1 MTIRALAISES
12 VSHRSVAASQALF
25 AVTRRTRDLGVNT
38 LERVVGQLFVVE
50 RPDLEGISDVTC
62 VTLAFGRSETKLPR
76 VNVTVATS
84 ALTWRSAVRRA
95 FAFQSILF
103 RRAMATVAD
112 RFRVS
117 ACQRPSAVIDSW

>member
-12 VSHRSVAASQALF
+12 VPHRSVTASQALF
-25 AVTRRTRDLGVNT
+25 AVTRRTLDLGVNA
-38 LERVVGQLFVVE
+38 LERVIRQLLVVE
-50 RPDLEGISDVTC
+50 SPDLEGICDVTC

-76 VNVTVATS
+76 VNIAVTPP
-84 ALTWRSAVRRA
+84 ALTRRSAVRCP
-95 FAFQSILF
+95 FAAQPILF

-117 ACQRPSAVIDSW
+117 AGQRPSAVIDPW

>member
-25 AVTRRTRDLGVNT
+25 AVTRRALDLGVNT

-76 VNVTVATS
+76 VNVAVATP
-84 ALTWRSAVRRA
+84 ALSWRPAVRSP
-95 FAFQSILF
+95 FAPEPVLL
-103 RRAMATVAD
+103 RGAVATVAGGL
-112 RFRVS
+112 RMS
-117 ACQRPSAVIDSW
+117 TGQRPGGVIDPR